1 MTCTDLSRQINSN
14 NNCLCIGLDPE
25 LGKIPKHLLGLKD
38 PIFEFNKAIIEA
50 TKNECVAYKPNIA
63 FYESLGRKGW
73 ESLEKTMEVIPST
86 HFTIADAKRGDIG
99 NSSKKYAETFFDTFD
114 FDAVT
119 VAPYMGEDSVR
130 PFLEYSEKVTILLGL
145 TSNAGSENFQKLK
158 LKNGSFLFETVLKEA
173 SKWGSPENLMFVVGA
188 TNAASLTQI
197 RAIIPDHFLLIPGIG
212 AQGGDI
218 QEVITKGKNS
228 EIGLLINVSR
238 SIIYA
243 SNGEDFSLK
252 AQEEAK
258 NINAQYQS
266 LLG

>member
-1 MTCTDLSRQINSN
+1 KLQ
-14 NNCLCIGLDPE
+14 
-25 LGKIPKHLLGLKD
+25 LKD
-38 PIFEFNKAIIEA
+38 
-50 TKNECVAYKPNIA
+50 
-63 FYESLGRKGW
+63 
-73 ESLEKTMEVIPST
+73 
-86 HFTIADAKRGDIG
+86 
-99 NSSKKYAETFFDTFD
+99 
-114 FDAVT
+114 
-119 VAPYMGEDSVR
+119 
-130 PFLEYSEKVTILLGL
+130 
-145 TSNAGSENFQKLK
+145 GSY
-158 LKNGSFLFETVLKEA
+158 LFETVLKEA
-173 SKWGSPENLMFVVGA
+173 SKWGSPENLMYVVGA